1 MALALNRY
9 TFRGIKVH
17 QGPGSHNSPTT
28 TTLPTGSSLQHSPL
42 FCQTANLNMLW
53 RIFRFFLNK
62 RTLERSKKNGGKG
75 DLPVAWI
82 VVSGRIERNDLRWRS
97 VKKKEFDKKYRR
109 RHFAFQERILD
120 YIRLLIERPRPLTWN
135 EFMQQWKVRHD
146 KLTISN
152 DEICEL
158 FLKIFELTVILLN
171 WKKANSLLI
180 KWPI

>member
-28 TTLPTGSSLQHSPL
+28 TTLPTGSSLQSIVLPNGQSQHVVKN
-42 FCQTANLNMLW
+42 F
-53 RIFRFFLNK
+53 IFFLNK
-62 RTLERSKKNGGKG
+62 RTLERFKKKRGERR
-75 DLPVAWI
+75 P
-82 VVSGRIERNDLRWRS
+82 SGCVNCREWANRKERPS
-97 VKKKEFDKKYRR
+97 MAFCKKKEFDKKYRR
-109 RHFAFQERILD
+109 RHFAFQERIFD

>member
-28 TTLPTGSSLQHSPL
+28 TTLPTGSSLQSIVLPNGQSQHVVKN
-42 FCQTANLNMLW
+42 F
-53 RIFRFFLNK
+53 IFFLNK

-97 VKKKEFDKKYRR
+97 VKKSRVWQKYRR

-146 KLTISN
+146 KLTTSN

-158 FLKIFELTVILLN
+158 FFKIFELTVILLN